1 MFLFPS
7 RLAYSRENKRKI
19 FQAELIKIVWRKET
33 KKKFGEK
40 RTWKLFVLISEGNR
54 LCGNVALFAM
64 FGCWREDSNSTK
76 KRDPNFA

>member
-33 KKKFGEK
+33 KKKLAK
-40 RTWKLFVLISEGNR
+40 RGLESCLF
-54 LCGNVALFAM
+54 
-64 FGCWREDSNSTK
+64 
-76 KRDPNFA
+76 